1 MSTYVDVHILQ
12 SVPPSCI
19 NRDDTGSP
27 KSAVYGGVPRAR
39 VSSQSWKR
47 AVRLD
52 FAQHIDKSSM
62 GRRTKRVVEE
72 TAAALNNLAKTSSN
86 IPDAVREN
94 PYGLAEEAFKAAGI
108 KVSEPKRKKNEAE
121 DAPARVA
128 ESGYLLFL
136 SAAQIA
142 NIAERIVAIVRDE
155 GPEAVKTHK
164 KDFKHILKQD
174 NSIDLALFGR
184 MVADDT
190 DLNVDASCQ
199 VAHALSTHAVTPEFD
214 FFTAVD
220 DAKPSDEGDA
230 GAGMMG
236 TVEFNSATLYRYATV
251 NVDALRENLGNVEGT
266 VGAVRQ
272 FVESF
277 VRSMPTGKSN
287 TFANRT
293 LPEAVVLT
301 VRDDQPVSWVGAF
314 ERPVRSQSEVGGFAA
329 PSVKALV
336 SQAGAIDDMYGH
348 AALGRWAA
356 ALPQYAEV
364 MSQIAD
370 VAPLPATI
378 DALMGAVSARVVEQ
392 K

>member
-1 MSTYVDVHILQ
+1 MSTYVDIHILQ
-12 SVPPSCI
+12 SVPPSCL

-47 AVRLD
+47 AVRVD
-52 FAQHIDKSSM
+52 FARHVDKRAM

-72 TAAALNNLAKTSSN
+72 LAAALLREAEKSQD
-86 IPDAVREN
+86 IPEAVRED
-94 PYGLAEEAFKAAGI
+94 PYALAEAAFTAAGI
-108 KVSEPKRKKNEAE
+108 KVTEPKRKKNDSK
-121 DAPARVA
+121 DAPARAA

-136 SAAQIA
+136 SSAQIS
-142 NIAERIVAIVRDE
+142 NLAEQIVRIVRDE
-155 GPEAVKTHK
+155 GTNAISAHK
-164 KDFKHILKQD
+164 KELKAALKQD

-220 DAKPSDEGDA
+220 DAKPSDEGDS

-236 TVEFNSATLYRYATV
+236 TVEFNSATLYRYATINV
-251 NVDALRENLGNVEGT
+251 NALQENLGSFEGT
-266 VGAVRQ
+266 SVAVRQ

-277 VRSMPTGKSN
+277 IRSMPTGKIN

-293 LPEAVVLT
+293 LPEVVVLS

-314 ERPVRSQSEVGGFAA
+314 EQAVRERGEGVVK
-329 PSVKALV
+329 PSIEALV
-336 SQAGAIDDMYGH
+336 TRGKAIDEMYGH
-348 AALGRWAA
+348 DAVAQWAS
-356 ALPQYAEV
+356 ALPQYADTV
-364 MSQIAD
+364 ARIAD
-370 VAPLPATI
+370 IAPLPSI
-378 DALMGAVSARVVEQ
+378 IGSMVEAVSARMPEE

>member
-1 MSTYVDVHILQ
+1 MSTYVDIHILQ
-12 SVPPSCI
+12 SVPPSCL

-27 KSAVYGGVPRAR
+27 KSGIYGGVARAR

-52 FAQHIDKSSM
+52 FGTHMDSSAM

-72 TAAALNNLAKTSSN
+72 LAAALVDRADGSQDV
-86 IPDAVREN
+86 PDAVRED
-94 PYGLAEEAFKAAGI
+94 PYGLAEAAFTAAGI
-108 KVSEPKRKKNEAE
+108 KVSEPKRRRNDPE
-121 DAPARVA
+121 DAPARAA

-142 NIAERIVAIVRDE
+142 NVAEQILQIVQADGVD
-155 GPEAVKTHK
+155 AVAAHK
-164 KDFKHILKQD
+164 KDLKAALKQD
-174 NSIDLALFGR
+174 NSIDVALFGR

-199 VAHALSTHAVTPEFD
+199 VAHALSTHAVTSEFD

-236 TVEFNSATLYRYATV
+236 TVEFNSATLYRYATI
-251 NVDALRENLGNVEGT
+251 NVDALHHNLGSSEAT
-266 VGAVRQ
+266 VAAVRQ
-272 FVESF
+272 FVDSF
-277 VRSMPTGKSN
+277 IRSMPTGKIN

-301 VRDDQPVSWVGAF
+301 LRDDQPVSWVGAF
-314 ERPVRSQSEVGGFAA
+314 ERPVREHGDGIVR
-329 PSVKALV
+329 PSVEALV
-336 SQAGAIDDMYGH
+336 TQGAALDEMYGH
-348 AALGRWAA
+348 DALARWAS
-356 ALPQYAEV
+356 ALPQYADTV
-364 MSQIAD
+364 TRIAD
-370 VAPLPATI
+370 VVPLPAAV
-378 DALMGAVSARVVEQ
+378 DALVEAVSARVPEER
-392 K
+392 